1 MTTIRLI
8 AIALITVLLV
18 PAAAAQEEPDTVVA
32 KKGWVVIS
40 RDGNTITLGPGG
52 EKNTVIGDSIRIRYG
67 GAPRVREVLRR
78 AAGPGF
84 VVLGGADST
93 EDRLEFRYPIWHSN
107 TERFGFGQPRILT
120 TVYSTDSTEKVTY
133 TLQRNVL
140 SRTNRDG
147 RWRSQRGRTGQ
158 WSDDRGRRYRD
169 GDRRRRSTGWRYEI
183 RRGASEDERELR
195 SMEVEARRLA
205 GLVRRAEGDAKAEHE
220 AALREHLGKIF
231 DFKLELQNKAIKQ
244 AQEEVD
250 ERSRALE
257 ERTANRNAIIG
268 NRFNELLGRGS
279 SLRW

>member
-1 MTTIRLI
+1 MGVRASGATIEGEGTETEI
-8 AIALITVLLV
+8 EGVAAL
-18 PAAAAQEEPDTVVA
+18 AGAMRFVVA
-32 KKGWVVIS
+32 
-40 RDGNTITLGPGG
+40 
-52 EKNTVIGDSIRIRYG
+52 
-67 GAPRVREVLRR
+67 
-78 AAGPGF
+78 
-84 VVLGGADST
+84 
-93 EDRLEFRYPIWHSN
+93 
-107 TERFGFGQPRILT
+107 
-120 TVYSTDSTEKVTY
+120 
-133 TLQRNVL
+133 
-140 SRTNRDG
+140 
-147 RWRSQRGRTGQ
+147 
-158 WSDDRGRRYRD
+158 
-169 GDRRRRSTGWRYEI
+169 
-183 RRGASEDERELR
+183 ASEDERELR